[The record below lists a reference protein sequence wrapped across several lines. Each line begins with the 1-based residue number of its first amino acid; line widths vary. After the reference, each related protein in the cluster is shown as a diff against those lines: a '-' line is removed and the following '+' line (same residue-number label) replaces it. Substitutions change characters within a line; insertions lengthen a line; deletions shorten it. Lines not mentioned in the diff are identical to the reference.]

1 MHGSFVDGSVLL
13 PKRSVFFCRL
23 FGLPRFHG
31 GLPSF
36 MSDWMRLEFD
46 PLPLVCAFQSQTKLT
61 QCVQEQE
68 LGLCLHASERAA
80 VLPAPEVIL

>member
-1 MHGSFVDGSVLL
+1 
-13 PKRSVFFCRL
+13 
-23 FGLPRFHG
+23 
-31 GLPSF
+31 